1 MVALTLPWVLV
12 PALLPGQDEIIRRG
26 LLALVLALP
35 ALYAVVAGTSLGKMS
50 DRPAPSLSP
59 FLATRPVGSA
69 VLVAAKLKV
78 AALSALAAWAL
89 LAAALPAALLRAD
102 VRADVAEWWAALRH
116 FFPPGKA
123 AAGVALTAL
132 LLPAL
137 TWKGLVGNLHV
148 TLTGRPWVSR
158 TESSAGLV
166 LLFGGA
172 GAGYWAYLHPEAHAA
187 LGRLAWWAAPAAI
200 ALKLFV
206 AGWAVRALYR
216 RRLVPPRALA
226 GWLAAWL
233 LAALALFAALAWLL
247 PPGLVDAAGCAFAA
261 VLLVPLARLA
271 LAPLALEWN
280 RHR

>member
-1 MVALTLPWVLV
+1 MRSV
-12 PALLPGQDEIIRRG
+12 
-26 LLALVLALP
+26 
-35 ALYAVVAGTSLGKMS
+35 
-50 DRPAPSLSP
+50 
-59 FLATRPVGSA
+59 
-69 VLVAAKLKV
+69 
-78 AALSALAAWAL
+78 AWAL
-89 LAAALPAALLRAD
+89 LAVVLPVALLRAD

-148 TLTGRPWVSR
+148 TLTGRPWVNV
-158 TESSAGLV
+158 TAGAAGLV
-166 LLFGGA
+166 LLAGQA

-187 LGRLAWWAAPAAI
+187 LWRLAWWGAAAAV

-206 AGWAVRALYR
+206 GGWAVRALYR

-233 LAALALFAALAWLL
+233 LAALAVFAALAWLL
-247 PPGLVDAAGCAFAA
+247 PPGLADAAGCAFAA
-261 VLLVPLARLA
+261 VLTVPLARLA

>member
-1 MVALTLPWVLV
+1 
-12 PALLPGQDEIIRRG
+12 
-26 LLALVLALP
+26 
-35 ALYAVVAGTSLGKMS
+35 MS
-50 DRPAPSLSP
+50 DRPAPGLSP
-59 FLATRPVGSA
+59 FLATRPVGPA

-78 AALSALAAWAL
+78 AALSAFAGWAL
-89 LAAALPAALLRAD
+89 LAVVLPAALLRAD
-102 VRADVAEWWAALRH
+102 VRADVAQLWAALCH
-116 FFPPGKA
+116 FYPPGKA
-123 AAGVALTAL
+123 AAVVALTVFI
-132 LLPAL
+132 LPAL

-187 LGRLAWWAAPAAI
+187 LGRLAWWLAPAAV
-200 ALKLFV
+200 ALKLLL

-247 PPGLVDAAGCAFAA
+247 SGLADAAGCAFAA
-261 VLLVPLARLA
+261 MLLVPLARLA
-271 LAPLALEWN
+271 LTPLAMEWN